1 MSRSISSAAARTVET
16 DDYFIILP
24 ALKPHYEIVQYAYVG
39 MRDSKV
45 DEPYNSSVAPTMTRE
60 EVRDYLRR
68 NELIRTVKEDE
79 FQCA

>member
-1 MSRSISSAAARTVET
+1 M
-16 DDYFIILP
+16 
-24 ALKPHYEIVQYAYVG
+24 QYAYVG